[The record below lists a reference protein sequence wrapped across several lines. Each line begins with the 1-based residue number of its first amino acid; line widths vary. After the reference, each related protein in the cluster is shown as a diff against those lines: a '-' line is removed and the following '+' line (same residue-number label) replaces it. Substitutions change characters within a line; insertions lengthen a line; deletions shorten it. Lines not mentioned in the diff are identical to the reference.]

1 MYKIINFR
9 KFWLSLSAVLV
20 TVSIIFIATWGLN
33 FGLDFT
39 GGNLLEVKFLN
50 SQPGVEEIR
59 GSLDSLGLNSL
70 SIQPTE
76 EGTYILK
83 FQQGTE
89 FTHKEVLANLN
100 SLETFEDANAENV
113 EEIKFDSVG
122 PSIGQELKTKS
133 INSIVL
139 VLIIIVLYIAMVFK
153 KVSKPVASWKYGVAA
168 IVALFHDVI
177 ITLGVFAVLGHF
189 YGLEI
194 NTPFVAAILTVLGY
208 SVNDTI
214 IVFDRIREN
223 LPKSVDNFSNTVNKS
238 VNQTITRSIN
248 TSVTTLIV
256 LVSILIWGGD
266 SIKEFILAL
275 AIGVFIGTYSSIFLA
290 SPLVVVWDNLGKKKK
305 RS

>member
-20 TVSIIFIATWGLN
+20 TISIVFIAIWGLD

-39 GGNLLEVKFLN
+39 GGNLLEIKFLN
-50 SQPGVEEIR
+50 NQPGVEEIR
-59 GSLDSLGLNSL
+59 TGLEPLELDSL

-76 EGTYILK
+76 DETYILK
-83 FQQGTE
+83 FKQGIQS
-89 FTHKEVLANLN
+89 THKEILTNLN
-100 SLETFEDANAENV
+100 SLTVFEDSAAENIQ
-113 EEIKFDSVG
+113 EIRFDSVG
-122 PSIGQELKTKS
+122 PSVGKELKTKS
-133 INSIVL
+133 INSIIL

-168 IVALFHDVI
+168 IVALFHDVV

-214 IVFDRIREN
+214 VVFDRIREN
-223 LPKSVDNFSNTVNKS
+223 LPKSTDNFLNTVNKS

-256 LVSILIWGGD
+256 LVSILIWGGAN
-266 SIKEFILAL
+266 IKEFILAL

-290 SPLVVVWDNLGKKKK
+290 SPLVVVWNNLSNRKK
-305 RS
+305 